1 MGLRTSQTCSIIRSE
16 INQHPRKPARPHRG
30 GRVFAAPQVMT
41 VNTLPDN
48 GPSGQTLRGV
58 AASGGI
64 AIGPAF
70 QFRRTD
76 LRFDRRQVED
86 SGVEWE
92 RFQNAVETARTQLAQ
107 MALQTERDLG
117 SDAAAIF
124 QAQML
129 MLEDPELLTRVRL
142 ALEEQ
147 QVNAEA
153 ALSDA
158 SGLYV
163 HMLEAVHSEY
173 LRARAADVRDVTT
186 RLLCIL
192 LGISPCPD
200 SVPPVPSVILAH
212 DLMPSDILSLDRS
225 RVLGLCTAE
234 GGATSHV
241 ALLARALGLP
251 AVVGIGPGVLQIP
264 SGAMVVLDGGAGL
277 LLVDPD
283 PQTLG
288 LYRARAGRRPVASLR
303 AAAPADGPAVTRDG
317 HRVVVAANVGTLEEA
332 RLAREVGAD
341 GIGLLRTEFLYLG
354 RPTLPG
360 EEEQYHSYRA
370 ILELFGDRPVVLR
383 TLDVGGDKRLPGL
396 ELPPER
402 NPALG
407 LRAIRLSLARPEMF
421 RSQLRA
427 ALRAGAGHNLKI
439 MFPMV
444 TTVAEVRAA
453 RAFLEECRAELQAE
467 GHPVAD
473 VAVGIMV
480 EVPSAA
486 LMADHLAEEVDFFSI
501 GTNDLSQYVMAA
513 DRTHAAVAP
522 LADALHPAV
531 LRLVRDVIAAA
542 HARGKW
548 VSLCG
553 ELAGDPIAI
562 PILLG
567 LGLDEFS
574 MSPTAIPQAKR
585 LIRSLTRE
593 EADQMARAALQQ
605 ESAEAI
611 RRLMQ

>member
-1 MGLRTSQTCSIIRSE
+1 
-16 INQHPRKPARPHRG
+16 
-30 GRVFAAPQVMT
+30 MT
-41 VNTLPDN
+41 VNYSPD
-48 GPSGQTLRGV
+48 SGLSSQTLRGI
-58 AASGGI
+58 AASDGI

-70 QFRRTD
+70 QFRRAD
-76 LRFDRRQVED
+76 LRFDRYQVED
-86 SGVEWE
+86 SSAEWR
-92 RFQNAVETARTQLAQ
+92 RFQNAVEIARVQLTE
-107 MALQTERDLG
+107 MALQAERDLG
-117 SDAAAIF
+117 NDAAAIF

-129 MLEDPELLTRVRL
+129 MLEDPELLTRVRA

-147 QVNAEA
+147 GVNAEA

-163 HMLEAVHSEY
+163 HILEAVHSEY
-173 LRARAADVRDVTT
+173 LRARAADVRDVTS

-192 LGISPCPD
+192 LGISLCPD
-200 SVPPVPSVILAH
+200 AVPSVPSVILAH

-264 SGAMVVLDGGAGL
+264 SGATVVLDGGAGL

-283 PQTLG
+283 PQTLS
-288 LYRARAGRRPVASLR
+288 LYRARAGRRAGAPHR
-303 AAAPADGPAVTRDG
+303 PAAPADGPAITSDG
-317 HRVVVAANVGTLEEA
+317 RRIVVAANVGTLEEA
-332 RLAREVGAD
+332 RLAREVDAD

-354 RPTLPG
+354 RPTLPD

-370 ILELFGDRPVVLR
+370 ILELFGNRPVVLR

-407 LRAIRLSLARPEMF
+407 LRAIRLSLTRPEMF
-421 RSQLRA
+421 RPQLRA

-531 LRLVRDVIAAA
+531 LRLVRDIIAAA

-553 ELAGDPIAI
+553 ELAGDPVAI

-585 LIRSLTRE
+585 MIRSLTRE
-593 EADQMARAALQQ
+593 EADQIARAALQQ
-605 ESAEAI
+605 ESAEAV
-611 RRLMQ
+611 RRLMR

>member
-1 MGLRTSQTCSIIRSE
+1 MMRG
-16 INQHPRKPARPHRG
+16 NHPP
-30 GRVFAAPQVMT
+30 
-41 VNTLPDN
+41 NYN
-48 GPSGQTLRGV
+48 SSGQTLRGV

-70 QFRRTD
+70 LFRRTD
-76 LRFDRRQVED
+76 LRLDRHPVED
-86 SGVEWE
+86 SGAEWR
-92 RFQNAVETARTQLAQ
+92 RFQNAVETARSQLTEI
-107 MALQTERDLG
+107 ALRTERDVG
-117 SDAAAIF
+117 PDAAAIF
-124 QAQML
+124 QAQIL

-147 QVNAEA
+147 GINAEA

-163 HMLEAVHSEY
+163 HMLEGVHSEY

-186 RLLCIL
+186 RLLCVL

-200 SVPPVPSVILAH
+200 AVPAIPSVILAH

-251 AVVGIGPGVLQIP
+251 AVVGVGPGVLQIP
-264 SGAMVVLDGGAGL
+264 SGITVVLDGGAGL
-277 LLVDPD
+277 LLVDPG
-283 PQTLG
+283 PQTLA
-288 LYRARAGRRPVASLR
+288 LYQARAGRWTGAARRPT
-303 AAAPADGPAVTRDG
+303 APPDGPAITRDG

-354 RPTLPG
+354 RPTLPD

-370 ILELFGDRPVVLR
+370 ILELFGSRPVVLR

-396 ELPPER
+396 DLPAER

-421 RSQLRA
+421 RPQLRA
-427 ALRAGAGHNLKI
+427 ALRAGVGHNLKI

-444 TTVAEVRAA
+444 TTAAEVRAA
-453 RAFLEECRAELQAE
+453 RAVLEECRAELQAE
-467 GHPVAD
+467 GYPVAD
-473 VAVGIMV
+473 VAIGIMV

-486 LMADHLAEEVDFFSI
+486 LMADRLAEEVDFFSI

-531 LRLVRDVIAAA
+531 LRLIREVIAAA

-574 MSPTAIPQAKR
+574 MTPTAIPQAKR
-585 LIRSLTRE
+585 MIRSLAMD
-593 EADQMARAALQQ
+593 EAVRVAQAALQQ
-605 ESAEAI
+605 ESAEAV
-611 RRLMQ
+611 REQMRWNVASAT

>member
-1 MGLRTSQTCSIIRSE
+1 M
-16 INQHPRKPARPHRG
+16 
-30 GRVFAAPQVMT
+30 RVNIQPQ
-41 VNTLPDN
+41 NLL
-48 GPSGQTLRGV
+48 SGQTLRGV
-58 AASGGI
+58 AASGGV

-70 QFRRTD
+70 QFRRAD

-86 SGVEWE
+86 SGAEWK
-92 RFQNAVETARTQLAQ
+92 RFQNAVETARAQLAE
-107 MALQTERDLG
+107 MALQTEQDLG
-117 SDAAAIF
+117 REAAAIF

-163 HMLEAVHSEY
+163 HMLEGVHSEY

-200 SVPPVPSVILAH
+200 SVPPVPSVILAL

-251 AVVGIGPGVLQIP
+251 AVVGAGPGVQQIP
-264 SGAMVVLDGGAGL
+264 TGTTVVLDGGAGL

-288 LYRARAGRRPVASLR
+288 LYRARWGRRPGAARR
-303 AAAPADGPAVTRDG
+303 AAAPTPTDGPAATRDG
-317 HRVVVAANVGTLEEA
+317 HRVFVAANVGTLEEA

-383 TLDVGGDKRLPGL
+383 TLDVGGDKRLSGL

-402 NPALG
+402 NPAMG
-407 LRAIRLSLARPEMF
+407 LRAIRLSLARPEIF
-421 RSQLRA
+421 RPQLRA

-453 RAFLEECRAELQAE
+453 RAFLEGCRAELQAE

-473 VAVGIMV
+473 VAVGIMI

-486 LMADHLAEEVDFFSI
+486 LLADHLAGEVDFFSI

-542 HARGKW
+542 HARGKR

-553 ELAGDPIAI
+553 ELAGDPAAI

-574 MSPTAIPQAKR
+574 MSPTAIPQARR

-605 ESAEAI
+605 ESAEAV
-611 RRLMQ
+611 RRLIR

>member
-1 MGLRTSQTCSIIRSE
+1 
-16 INQHPRKPARPHRG
+16 
-30 GRVFAAPQVMT
+30 MT
-41 VNTLPDN
+41 VNILPN
-48 GPSGQTLRGV
+48 NNPSGQTLRGI

-70 QFRRTD
+70 QFRRAD

-86 SGVEWE
+86 SGAEWM
-92 RFQNAVETARTQLAQ
+92 RFQNAVETARAQLAEV
-107 MALQTERDLG
+107 ALQTEHDLG
-117 SDAAAIF
+117 TDAAAIF

-129 MLEDPELLTRVRL
+129 MLEDPELLTRVRA

-147 QVNAEA
+147 GVNAEA

-158 SGLYV
+158 SSLYV
-163 HMLEAVHSEY
+163 HMLEAVHNEY
-173 LRARAADVRDVTT
+173 LRARAADVRDVTS

-192 LGISPCPD
+192 LDISPCRDVLP
-200 SVPPVPSVILAH
+200 SVPSVILAH
-212 DLMPSDILSLDRS
+212 DLMPSDILSLNRS

-264 SGAMVVLDGGAGL
+264 SGTTVVLDGGAGL
-277 LLVDPD
+277 LIVDPD
-283 PQTLG
+283 PQTLS
-288 LYRARAGRRPVASLR
+288 LYRARAGLRAGAERRPAAS
-303 AAAPADGPAVTRDG
+303 ADGPAVTRDG

-354 RPTLPG
+354 RHALPG

-383 TLDVGGDKRLPGL
+383 TLDVGGDKPLPGL

-407 LRAIRLSLARPEMF
+407 LRAIRLSLTRPEIF
-421 RSQLRA
+421 RPQLRA
-427 ALRAGAGHNLKI
+427 ALRASAGHNLKV

-444 TTVAEVRAA
+444 TTVAEIRAA
-453 RAFLEECRAELQAE
+453 RALLEECRAELQAE
-467 GHPVAD
+467 GQPVAD

-486 LMADHLAEEVDFFSI
+486 LMADHLAAEVDFFSI

-553 ELAGDPIAI
+553 ELAGDPAAI
-562 PILLG
+562 PVLLG

-574 MSPTAIPQAKR
+574 MNPTAIPQAKR
-585 LIRSLTRE
+585 VICSLTRE
-593 EADQMARAALQQ
+593 EADQVARAALQQ
-605 ESAEAI
+605 ESAEAVRALI
-611 RRLMQ
+611 R

>member
-1 MGLRTSQTCSIIRSE
+1 
-16 INQHPRKPARPHRG
+16 
-30 GRVFAAPQVMT
+30 MT
-41 VNTLPDN
+41 VNDLPDN
-48 GPSGQTLRGV
+48 SPSDRTLRGV

-70 QFRRTD
+70 QFRRAD
-76 LRFDRRQVED
+76 LQFDRCQVED
-86 SGVEWE
+86 SGAEWR
-92 RFQNAVETARTQLAQ
+92 RFQNAVETACTQLAEI
-107 MALQTERDLG
+107 ALQTERDLG

-147 QVNAEA
+147 QINAEA

-192 LGISPCPD
+192 LGVNPCPD
-200 SVPPVPSVILAH
+200 AAPPVPSVILAS
-212 DLMPSDILSLDRS
+212 DLMPSDILSLERS
-225 RVLGLCTAE
+225 RVLGLGTGE

-251 AVVGIGPGVLQIP
+251 AVVGMGPRILQIP
-264 SGAMVVLDGGAGL
+264 SGVTVVLDGGAGL

-288 LYRARAGRRPVASLR
+288 LYRARAGRRAGAARRP
-303 AAAPADGPAVTRDG
+303 AAPADGPAVTRDS
-317 HRVVVAANVGTLEEA
+317 HRLLVAANVGTLEEA

-354 RPTLPG
+354 RPNLPD

-370 ILELFGDRPVVLR
+370 ILELFGNRPVVLR
-383 TLDVGGDKRLPGL
+383 TWDVGGDKPLPGL

-421 RSQLRA
+421 RPQLRA
-427 ALRAGAGHNLKI
+427 ALRAGAGHHLKI

-453 RAFLEECRAELQAE
+453 RALLEECRAELQTE

-473 VAVGIMV
+473 VAIGTMV

-486 LMADHLAEEVDFFSI
+486 LMADRLAEEVDFFSI

-531 LRLVRDVIAAA
+531 LWLVRDVIAAA

-567 LGLDEFS
+567 LGLDELS

-585 LIRSLTRE
+585 LIRSLSRE
-593 EADQMARAALQQ
+593 EAEQMARAALQQ
-605 ESAEAI
+605 ESAEAV
-611 RRLMQ
+611 RRLMRESA

>member
-1 MGLRTSQTCSIIRSE
+1 M
-16 INQHPRKPARPHRG
+16 
-30 GRVFAAPQVMT
+30 
-41 VNTLPDN
+41 NTLPDD

-58 AASGGI
+58 AASGGV

-70 QFRRTD
+70 QFHRTD
-76 LRFDRRQVED
+76 LRFDRRQVKD
-86 SGVEWE
+86 SGVEWK
-92 RFQNAVETARTQLAQ
+92 RFQNAVETARAQLAE
-107 MALQTERDLG
+107 MALQAEQDLG
-117 SDAAAIF
+117 RDAAAIF
-124 QAQML
+124 QAQIL

-147 QVNAEA
+147 GVNAEA

-200 SVPPVPSVILAH
+200 SIPPVPSVILAH
-212 DLMPSDILSLDRS
+212 HLMPSDILSLDRS

-251 AVVGIGPGVLQIP
+251 AVVGMGPGVLQIP
-264 SGAMVVLDGGAGL
+264 SGTMVVLDGGAGL
-277 LLVDPD
+277 LLVEPD

-288 LYRARAGRRPVASLR
+288 LYRARAGRRAGASR
-303 AAAPADGPAVTRDG
+303 RPAAPADGPAVTRDG
-317 HRVVVAANVGTLEEA
+317 HRVLVAANVGTLEEA

-354 RPTLPG
+354 RPTLPD

-370 ILELFGDRPVVLR
+370 ILELFGDHPVVLR

-396 ELPPER
+396 ELPSER

-421 RSQLRA
+421 RPQLRA
-427 ALRAGAGHNLKI
+427 ALRAGVGHNLKI

-444 TTVAEVRAA
+444 TTVAELRAA
-453 RAFLEECRAELQAE
+453 RTFLEECRAELQAE

-473 VAVGIMV
+473 VAVGMMV

-486 LMADHLAEEVDFFSI
+486 LMADRLAEEVDFFSI

-553 ELAGDPIAI
+553 EVAGDPLAI

-567 LGLDEFS
+567 LGLDELS
-574 MSPTAIPQAKR
+574 MNPTAIPQAKR
-585 LIRSLTRE
+585 VIRSLTRE
-593 EADQMARAALQQ
+593 EADQIARAALQQ
-605 ESAEAI
+605 ESAEAVRGLFLI
-611 RRLMQ
+611 SK